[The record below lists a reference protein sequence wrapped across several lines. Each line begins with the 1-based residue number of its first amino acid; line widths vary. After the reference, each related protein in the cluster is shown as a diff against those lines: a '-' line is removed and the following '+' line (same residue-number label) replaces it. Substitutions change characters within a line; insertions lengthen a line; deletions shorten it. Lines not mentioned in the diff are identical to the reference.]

1 MRVLSYKNATIALC
15 FFNLVATLFLLLRG
29 HASLSHRRLSSSSS
43 SSRQL
48 SSAQLKY
55 IWESEELRRVM
66 EPVDLIKRIKEIEL
80 EAYADADVETENAEK
95 QTAAVDLSKRLQ
107 DMRAVNEANSQKAL
121 EEWRK
126 RKIERARQREIGKN
140 GTASGAKS

>member
-1 MRVLSYKNATIALC
+1 MRLLSYKNATVALC
-15 FFNLVATLFLLLRG
+15 FFNLVAALFLLLRG
-29 HASLSHRRLSSSSS
+29 HSSLYLRPSAPASGHR
-43 SSRQL
+43 L

-66 EPVDLIKRIKEIEL
+66 EPVDLIKRIKEIER
-80 EAYADADVETENAEK
+80 ESYSDSESESEKAPK

-107 DMRAVNEANSQKAL
+107 DMRSENEANSQKAI

-140 GTASGAKS
+140 GTVPGVKS

>member
-1 MRVLSYKNATIALC
+1 MRLLSYKNATIALC
-15 FFNLVATLFLLLRG
+15 FFNLLATVFLLLRG
-29 HASLSHRRLSSSSS
+29 NASLSHRHISAS
-43 SSRQL
+43 SSRRL

-66 EPVDLIKRIKEIEL
+66 EPVDLIKRIKEIEQ
-80 EAYADADVETENAEK
+80 EAFADSEVETENAEK

-107 DMRAVNEANSQKAL
+107 DMRAVNEANSQKAV

-140 GTASGAKS
+140 GTASGLKS

>member
-29 HASLSHRRLSSSSS
+29 HASLSHRRLSSS
-43 SSRQL
+43 RHL
-48 SSAQLKY
+48 SSAQIKY

-66 EPVDLIKRIKEIEL
+66 EPLDLIKRIKEIER
-80 EAYADADVETENAEK
+80 EAYADVDVETENAEK

-107 DMRAVNEANSQKAL
+107 DMRAVNEANNQKAL

-140 GTASGAKS
+140 GTASGVKS